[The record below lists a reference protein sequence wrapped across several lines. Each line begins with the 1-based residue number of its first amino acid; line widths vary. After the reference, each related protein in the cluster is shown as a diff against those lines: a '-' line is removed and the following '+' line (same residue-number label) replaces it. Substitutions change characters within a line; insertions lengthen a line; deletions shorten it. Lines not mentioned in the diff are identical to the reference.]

1 MVVENCCLLAQL
13 LDGAVFILSVLQD
26 VLRFACYEQSL
37 LFHLVASYRYL
48 GLKLCVQ
55 SAYSSCTNEIL
66 TKGHLQFTYT
76 CLMYNVPGGR
86 QKKKVNN
93 NNIRSHGTYIGSY
106 QIAMITSWQL

>member
-13 LDGAVFILSVLQD
+13 LDGAVFILSMLQD
-26 VLRFACYEQSL
+26 VLCFASYIYEQAL
-37 LFHLVASYRYL
+37 LLHLVASYRYL

-93 NNIRSHGTYIGSY
+93 NNKRAHGTYIGSY
-106 QIAMITSWQL
+106 QIAMITS

>member
-1 MVVENCCLLAQL
+1 MVVENCSLLAQL

-26 VLRFACYEQSL
+26 VLCFACYEQAL
-37 LFHLVASYRYL
+37 LLHLVASYRYL

-86 QKKKVNN
+86 QKKKLIIIINV
-93 NNIRSHGTYIGSY
+93 HMGLTLVVTKL
-106 QIAMITSWQL
+106 Q